1 MYEELEIAG
10 EVGFQI
16 VVKEMKDVHNEKMN
30 TMTMYIKRLR
40 IACYGQSAVHAGG
53 VSAVSQLLL

>member
-16 VVKEMKDVHNEKMN
+16 VL
-30 TMTMYIKRLR
+30 RLR
-40 IACYGQSAVHAGG
+40 NERRAQRKDEYNDYVHKEA
-53 VSAVSQLLL
+53 